1 VEVATKA
8 QLGMLNV
15 PVELEVKLMLPVGVM
30 SVPTSV
36 SVTVAVQLVAVPL
49 VTGLGE
55 QFMVIEVARL
65 LTITVALPLLML

>member
-1 VEVATKA
+1 
-8 QLGMLNV
+8 MLNV
-15 PVELEVKLMLPVGVM
+15 PVELEAKLMLPVGVM